1 VPFNGPNA
9 GHDRRGMKHVE
20 RRKDCDSEGSSPQA
34 PALRPLDPD
43 MIRFVEALAIADAR
57 RDHLAAAHT
66 TAIDGRAAKDL
77 NSQVEAST
85 NDSRSHL
92 RSILD

>member
-1 VPFNGPNA
+1 MDQTP
-9 GHDRRGMKHVE
+9 RMISRGMKQVE
-20 RRKDCDSEGSSPQA
+20 KRKDCDSEGGGPQE

-57 RDHLAAAHT
+57 RDHLASAQT

-77 NSQVEAST
+77 S
-85 NDSRSHL
+85 
-92 RSILD
+92 